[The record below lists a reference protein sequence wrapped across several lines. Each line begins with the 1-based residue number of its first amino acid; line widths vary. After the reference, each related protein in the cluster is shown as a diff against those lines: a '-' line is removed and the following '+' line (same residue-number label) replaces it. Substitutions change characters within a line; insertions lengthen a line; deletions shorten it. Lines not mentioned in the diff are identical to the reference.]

1 MSEAPP
7 ETPLLDLLSNMT
19 ADSLAASDLDPRTLM
34 LVRIAAL
41 AAVDAPPLS
50 YVMNLGVA
58 GEVGVESEQIR
69 DVLAAIAPIV
79 GTARIGSAV
88 ATMVEALAIT
98 VDAAMLDEAI
108 HDAESAEDNRQSA
121 EHKPD

>member
-1 MSEAPP
+1 MSPSTE

-19 ADSLAASDLDPRTLM
+19 ADSLASSDLDPKTLM
-34 LVRIAAL
+34 MVRIAAL

-58 GEVGVESEQIR
+58 AEAGVESEEIR
-69 DVLAAIAPIV
+69 SVLTAIAPIV

-98 VDAAMLDEAI
+98 VEAAILEEAI
-108 HDAESAEDNRQSA
+108 LEEESMAEGDGTQ
-121 EHKPD
+121 

>member
-1 MSEAPP
+1 MSQVP
-7 ETPLLDLLSNMT
+7 EERPLLDLLSNMT
-19 ADSLAASDLDPRTLM
+19 ADSLAASNLDPRTLI

-58 GEVGVESEQIR
+58 GEVGVESEQVR

-79 GTARIGSAV
+79 GTARVGSAV

-98 VDAAMLDEAI
+98 VDAAMLDEAVLE
-108 HDAESAEDNRQSA
+108 AEGANEKEGAQ
-121 EHKPD
+121 